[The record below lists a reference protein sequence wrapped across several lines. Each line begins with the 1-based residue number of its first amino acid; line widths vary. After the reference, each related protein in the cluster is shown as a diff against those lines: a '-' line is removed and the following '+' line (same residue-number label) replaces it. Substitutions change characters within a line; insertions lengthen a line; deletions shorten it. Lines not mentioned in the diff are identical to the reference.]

1 MSAEAPTPT
10 PPDDGPG
17 GIRGLIRDLLA
28 LDRGALAILV
38 AVPFMLTL
46 LDYYGMPWHYPQQ
59 WGERRFQHTDTR
71 TGQSVRELRR
81 SPAPGSD
88 LLKDIDFGSPEE
100 RQRTRG
106 RPSPDASFGEITPAL
121 EKWAWWGLC
130 CLVFLVLIP
139 AVVARVF
146 AGQGFRDLGIKVKGT
161 GRDAVT
167 YGILF
172 AIFLP
177 VIWLVSRD
185 PAFQKTYPFFNT
197 GVDPIT
203 REPNGVTPE
212 LMTFWVI
219 YCLQFFAV
227 EYFFRGF
234 MVLGLKKSLGWA
246 SVLVM
251 LAPYCMIHYYK
262 PMPEALGAI
271 GAGLVLGALSWRT
284 GTILY
289 GWALHFG
296 VALSMDLLSLSAQD
310 LL

>member
-1 MSAEAPTPT
+1 MSAEAPDPT
-10 PPDDGPG
+10 TSDSHG
-17 GIRGLIRDLLA
+17 GIRGLIRDILGM
-28 LDRGALAILV
+28 DRGALAILV
-38 AVPFMLTL
+38 TVPFVLTL

-59 WGERRFQHTDTR
+59 WSERRFQHTDAR
-71 TGQSVRELRR
+71 RGQPIRELRR
-81 SPAPGSD
+81 SPAPGSE
-88 LLKDIDFGSPEE
+88 LLKDIDLGDEEE
-100 RQRTRG
+100 RRRTRG
-106 RPSPDASFGEITPAL
+106 LPTADSSIGEITPAL

-130 CLVFLVLIP
+130 CLLFLVLIP
-139 AVVARVF
+139 AIVARVF
-146 AGQGFRDLGIKVKGT
+146 SGQGFRTLGLKVKGT

-167 YGILF
+167 YLILF
-172 AIFLP
+172 AIFFP

-185 PAFQKTYPFFNT
+185 AAFQSTYPFFNP
-197 GVDPIT
+197 GVDPVT
-203 REPNGVTPE
+203 REPNGVTNE
-212 LMTFWVI
+212 LITFWII

-296 VALSMDLLSLSAQD
+296 VAVSMDLLALHATGR
-310 LL
+310 L

>member
-1 MSAEAPTPT
+1 MSAEGAPE
-10 PPDDGPG
+10 PG
-17 GIRGLIRDLLA
+17 GIRGIVRDILA
-28 LDRGALAILV
+28 MDRSALAILV
-38 AVPFMLTL
+38 TVPVVLTL
-46 LDYYGMPWHYPQQ
+46 LDYYGMPWHYPQN
-59 WGERRFQHTDTR
+59 WSERRFQHVDGTPGVPR
-71 TGQSVRELRR
+71 REVRR
-81 SPAPGSD
+81 SPAPGSEWLKGID
-88 LLKDIDFGSPEE
+88 LGDPEA
-100 RQRTRG
+100 RKNNRG
-106 RPSPDASFGEITPAL
+106 RPTEDSSIGEITPAL
-121 EKWAWWGLC
+121 EKWAWWGVC

-271 GAGLVLGALSWRT
+271 GAGLVLGTLSYRT
-284 GTILY
+284 GTIIY

-296 VALSMDLLSLSAQD
+296 VAVSMDLLALSAKGQ
-310 LL
+310 L